1 MNKNH
6 KTLELDLILEKL
18 AAECSCDDAKDLA
31 RGLKPAGDMAEVEML
46 LQQTEDAFSLLAC
59 FGGPSFSGL
68 KNVNNSLHRAAAGGS
83 LNPKELLDI
92 AYCLRALRTLDEWR
106 NHSSGVKTSLDFFF
120 EPPINI
126 LKLKYYPA
134 LSARRKLPI
143 KRRILFLT

>member
-46 LQQTEDAFSLLAC
+46 LQQTEDAFSLLAR

-83 LNPKELLDI
+83 LNPKELLILLI
-92 AYCLRALRTLDEWR
+92 ASGDFVLLMNGTAIQAGLKQALI
-106 NHSSGVKTSLDFFF
+106 SF
-120 EPPINI
+120 
-126 LKLKYYPA
+126 LKA
-134 LSARRKLPI
+134 
-143 KRRILFLT
+143 